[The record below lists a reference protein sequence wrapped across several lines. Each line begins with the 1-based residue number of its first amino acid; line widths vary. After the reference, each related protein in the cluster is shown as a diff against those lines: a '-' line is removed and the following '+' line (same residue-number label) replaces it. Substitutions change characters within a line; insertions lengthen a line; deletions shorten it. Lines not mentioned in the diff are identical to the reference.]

1 MKAGTEHGGRIFAI
15 ARELGIAPVEILD
28 FSASITPLGVAP
40 GVASAV
46 AAAMGCIGHYP
57 EIGSPALCDALA
69 SQHGLPEEMIAVANG
84 STELIYLLPRL
95 VGKVG
100 GRALLV
106 APTFS
111 EYAHSLE
118 LAGWT
123 VAYHCLDPENGFA
136 LDLAAV
142 TAKLSEGFDLLF
154 FCNPGNPTGRLYSRE
169 EVKGLYDACSGA
181 GCFFALDEAF
191 MDFCE
196 EHSAKQLL
204 PADGDWLILRSMT
217 KFFGFPGIRLGYS
230 IAPEWVTARIKRLLP
245 PWSVGTLAQA
255 AGLAAL
261 EDTGHSRR
269 TRDFVSAERDR
280 LAERLVDMPGLQLFP
295 GAANYLLLRLA
306 SGSTA
311 SLLQVRLLAQRLLI
325 RDCGNFI
332 GLDDRYFR
340 IAVRTINENDQLLA
354 ALAAAL

>member
-1 MKAGTEHGGRIFAI
+1 VKAGTEHGGRIFAI
-15 ARELGIAPVEILD
+15 ARELGVAPEAIVD
-28 FSASITPLGVAP
+28 FSASINPLGTAH
-40 GVASAV
+40 GVAGAV
-46 AAAMGCIGHYP
+46 AAAMASIGHYP
-57 EIGSPALCDALA
+57 EIGSPGLAAALA
-69 SQHGLPEEMIAVANG
+69 GLHGLPEKMIANANG

-95 VGKVG
+95 IGKPG

-123 VAYHCLDPENGFA
+123 VAYHCLDPDNGFA

-142 TAKLSEGFDLLF
+142 KAQLTEGFDLLF

-169 EVKGLYDACSGA
+169 EIKGLYAACSGA
-181 GCFFALDEAF
+181 GCFFVLDEAF

-196 EHSAKQLL
+196 EQSAKQLL
-204 PADGDWLILRSMT
+204 PADGGWLILRSMT

-230 IAPEWVTARIKRLLP
+230 IAPELVTARVNRLLP

-261 EDTGHSRR
+261 ADTGHSHL
-269 TRDFVSAERDR
+269 TRDFVAAERAR
-280 LAERLVDMPGLQLFP
+280 LAARLGALPGVRLFP
-295 GAANYLLLRLA
+295 GAANYLLLRLEN
-306 SGSTA
+306 GSTA
-311 SLLQVRLLAQRLLI
+311 AALQERLLAERLLI
-325 RDCGNFI
+325 RDCSNFT

-340 IAVRTINENDQLLA
+340 IAVRTTTENDRLLA
-354 ALAAAL
+354 ALGAAL

>member
-1 MKAGTEHGGRIFAI
+1 MKVGKEHGGRIFAV
-15 ARELGIAPVEILD
+15 ARELGLAPEAILD
-28 FSASITPLGVAP
+28 FSASINPLGTAP

-46 AAAMGCIGHYP
+46 VAAMASIGHYP
-57 EIGSPALCDALA
+57 EIGSPALCAALA
-69 SQHGLPEEMIAVANG
+69 GLHGLPQKMLAVANG

-95 VGKVG
+95 AGKTG

-123 VAYHCLDPENGFA
+123 VAYHCLDPDNGFA
-136 LDLAAV
+136 LDLPAV
-142 TAKLSEGFDLLF
+142 TAKLSTGFDLLF
-154 FCNPGNPTGRLYSRE
+154 FCNPGNPTGRLYCRE
-169 EVKGLYDACSGA
+169 EIKGLYDACSGA

-196 EHSAKQLL
+196 EQSAKQLL
-204 PADGDWLILRSMT
+204 PADGGWLILRSMT

-230 IAPEWVTARIKRLLP
+230 IAPEGVTEKIKRLLP

-261 EDTGHSRR
+261 ADTGHSRL
-269 TRDFVSAERDR
+269 TRDCVAAERFR
-280 LAERLVDMPGLQLFP
+280 LAARLGFLPGVQLFP
-295 GAANYLLLRLA
+295 GAANYLLLRLEN
-306 SGSTA
+306 GTA
-311 SLLQVRLLAQRLLI
+311 AELQERLLAQCLLI

-332 GLDDRYFR
+332 GLDDRYCR
-340 IAVRTINENDQLLA
+340 IAVRTAAENDRLLA
-354 ALAAAL
+354 ALATTL

>member
-1 MKAGTEHGGRIFAI
+1 MKAGTEHGGRIFAV
-15 ARELGIAPVEILD
+15 ARELGIAPEAIVD
-28 FSASITPLGVAP
+28 FSASINPLGAAP

-46 AAAMGCIGHYP
+46 TAAMASIGHYP
-57 EIGSPALCDALA
+57 EIGSPALSVALA
-69 SQHGLPEEMIAVANG
+69 GLHGVPEKMLAVANG

-95 VGKVG
+95 GGKG

-123 VAYHCLDPENGFA
+123 VDYHCLDPENGFA
-136 LDLAAV
+136 LDLSEVAAQL
-142 TAKLSEGFDLLF
+142 AKGFDLLF

-169 EVKGLYDACSGA
+169 EIKGVYDACSGA
-181 GCFFALDEAF
+181 GCFLALDEAF

-196 EHSAKQLL
+196 EESAKQLL
-204 PADGDWLILRSMT
+204 PVDGDWLILRSMT

-230 IAPEWVTARIKRLLP
+230 IAPEWVTERVKRLLP
-245 PWSVGTLAQA
+245 PWNVGTLAQA

-261 EDTGHSRR
+261 TDVGHSCR
-269 TRDFVSAERDR
+269 TRDWVAAERAR
-280 LAERLVDMPGLQLFP
+280 LAIRLGALPGIKLFP
-295 GAANYLLLRLA
+295 GVANYLLLRLEN
-306 SGSTA
+306 GSTTP
-311 SLLQVRLLAQRLLI
+311 LLQERLLAERLLI
-325 RDCGNFI
+325 RDCGNFT

-340 IAVRTINENDQLLA
+340 IAVRTTPENDRLLA
-354 ALAAAL
+354 SLEAAL